1 MTKRAMARVARAIAT
16 AMRMASNKEGDGKG
30 GKSDGNSNEGG
41 G

>member
-1 MTKRAMARVARAIAT
+1 VTKRVMVRVARAIAT
-16 AMRMASNKEGDGKG
+16 AMRMMSNKEGDDKG